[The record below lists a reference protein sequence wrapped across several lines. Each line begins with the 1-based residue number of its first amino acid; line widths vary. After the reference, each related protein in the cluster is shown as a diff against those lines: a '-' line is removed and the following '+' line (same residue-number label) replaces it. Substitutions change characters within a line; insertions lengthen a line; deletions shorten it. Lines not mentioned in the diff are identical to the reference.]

1 MKHQKLNDFSKDNL
15 IEIFLNAERK
25 DGRLSLLE
33 WDSLNVRTEVIF
45 QFDKILDKYY
55 YSIQLD
61 ELDKFTDKE
70 IIDFA
75 LQGWILNSDL
85 TNIIKIC

>member
-33 WDSLNVRTEVIF
+33 WDSLNIRTEVIF
-45 QFDKILDKYY
+45 QFDKILGKYY

-75 LQGWILNSDL
+75 LQGWILNSDS

>member
-1 MKHQKLNDFSKDNL
+1 MTHQKLNDFSKDNL

>member
-33 WDSLNVRTEVIF
+33 WDSLSIRTEVIF
-45 QFDKILDKYY
+45 QFDKILGKYY

-75 LQGWILNSDL
+75 LQGWILNSDS

>member
-70 IIDFA
+70 VIDFA

>member
-1 MKHQKLNDFSKDNL
+1 MKHQKLNDLSKDNL

-25 DGRLSLLE
+25 DGRLTLSE

-45 QFDKILDKYY
+45 QFDKILGKYY
-55 YSIQLD
+55 YSILLD
-61 ELDKFTDKE
+61 ELYKFTDKE
-70 IIDFA
+70 VIDFA

>member
-1 MKHQKLNDFSKDNL
+1 MMHQKLNDFSKDNL

-33 WDSLNVRTEVIF
+33 LDSLNVRTEVIF

>member
-1 MKHQKLNDFSKDNL
+1 MMHQKLNDFSKDNL

-25 DGRLSLLE
+25 DGRLSLPEL
-33 WDSLNVRTEVIF
+33 DSLNVRTEVIF

-70 IIDFA
+70 VIDFA

>member
-1 MKHQKLNDFSKDNL
+1 MTHQKLNDFSKDNL

-45 QFDKILDKYY
+45 QFDKILGKYY

-75 LQGWILNSDL
+75 LQGWILNSDS

>member
-1 MKHQKLNDFSKDNL
+1 MIHQKLNDFSKDNL

>member
-33 WDSLNVRTEVIF
+33 WDSLNIRTEVIF

-75 LQGWILNSDL
+75 LQGWILNSDS